1 MRRVL
6 GVTACLMLA
15 LVLLVQAAH
24 AGADDYGLF
33 LEDVELRPGVT
44 SDIHL
49 KVFVNDQHPGMGK
62 SRSIGKTVF
71 AIPGWMHTAASWDQ
85 YAEALFAHP
94 SKGVPTSRLV
104 AIDLPGRGLSSP
116 PDGIRLGELLL
127 DDHVTAILATLDGLR
142 GYGIY
147 PQEIIGFSQGGALIQ
162 MVQQRLL
169 DGGSSLSDEYGILG
183 AVLLATGSLAPI
195 DEGCDCASVPGKF
208 CPLVA
213 FLQTD
218 SELGRYY
225 DIPAWVHPYV
235 FYLNWDEEPQMG
247 TLTWEEIDSRGY
259 RAPGPLFAA
268 MQMVGYTGYLY
279 DGQPYFPVP
288 EVSPGIFGLQ
298 SGTLLHVVGFEDDT
312 MCPASECEEVFDYL
326 IGSPVLSRYTLVE
339 AEDGVHDRVHMLPVT
354 NPSVIIEAMSAHG
367 WFVW

>member
-1 MRRVL
+1 
-6 GVTACLMLA
+6 
-15 LVLLVQAAH
+15 
-24 AGADDYGLF
+24 
-33 LEDVELRPGVT
+33 
-44 SDIHL
+44 
-49 KVFVNDQHPGMGK
+49 
-62 SRSIGKTVF
+62 
-71 AIPGWMHTAASWDQ
+71 
-85 YAEALFAHP
+85 
-94 SKGVPTSRLV
+94 VPTSRLV
-104 AIDLPGRGLSSP
+104 AIDLSGRGLSSL

-127 DDHVTAILATLDGLR
+127 DDHVTAILAALDGLR

-169 DGGSSLSDEYGILG
+169 DGGSSLSHEYGILG
-183 AVLLATGSLAPI
+183 AVLLAPGSLAPI

-225 DIPAWVHPYV
+225 DIPAYVHPYV